1 MNTKNIFRAALSMT
15 AALMMTACSSDDI
28 NKVTPQGEGK
38 IIPFEATV
46 SSRSLTRATV
56 DDDNKTLKFAAG
68 DKLYITGEN
77 IKGVLEIASGTET
90 ASATFSGNLIYTGEG
105 SPASDLALNATLVSA
120 KQTDGKEVN
129 VNEAGV
135 VAVAYPTTAYCATVN
150 EAVQKYSNLTGESTY
165 GKRSFTLAQATAF
178 LNFVITFEDDTDNGE
193 ELTAVV
199 KNGET
204 TLCTANVTT
213 ALESDKIVAKFV
225 LPVAAGTALSS
236 ATVTM
241 DEKSAL
247 AITDATL
254 DGKVYNVNKTQAVS
268 NVVDLSTVTT
278 ATTIKDGY
286 TVTGTL
292 GANVQISIADGATV
306 TLDGVT
312 ITGKNS
318 SDYQWA
324 GITCEGDATI
334 TLEGTNTVKGFADG
348 YPGIFVSSGKTLV
361 INGTG
366 ELNASSN
373 GSYNTGK
380 GGAGIGGGNKMDCG
394 NIEIQSGTV
403 TATGNADGAGI
414 GGGQNANCGNITISG
429 GTVTATGGD
438 RAAGIGGG
446 RRGNSGTNGG
456 YDSGSCGNITISGGT
471 VTATGGD
478 GAAGIGGGR
487 GYNNSYKSSCGTIT
501 ITSGVTSV
509 TATKSGTDAPNSIGA
524 GYSGTCGTVT
534 IGCTLDT
541 DGNPVSGTGT
551 TGAISDSPY
560 TYDPNAPA
568 YTMAANATTGDVGKL
583 ICTDGHIHAYNAD
596 AACTKSRVAKIIYV
610 GSSTGDATYNH
621 GLALALTDESSS
633 KDWDNAKTACT
644 NKNTSATVESASWM
658 LPSKTQWETMG
669 ATSSTYTT
677 LRNGFTSVGGSNL
690 QSNGYWS
697 STEDGSTAWQF
708 LFGTGGWL
716 KVPKGGE
723 NPVRACLAF

>member
-241 DEKSAL
+241 GEKSAL

-292 GANVQISIADGATV
+292 AAKVKISIADGATV
-306 TLDGVT
+306 TLDGVSINAEGSWT
-312 ITGKNS
+312 DGI
-318 SDYQWA
+318 YA

-334 TLEGTNTVKGFADG
+334 ILKDGTTNTVKGFHQE
-348 YPGIFVSSGKTLV
+348 YPGIYVPGDKNDPTKNKTLT
-361 INGTG
+361 IQGTG
-366 ELNASSN
+366 SLTASTASSIGN
-373 GSYNTGK
+373 GY
-380 GGAGIGGGNKMDCG
+380 GAGIGGGRSKACG
-394 NIEIQSGTV
+394 NIKIQGGTI
-403 TATGNADGAGI
+403 TATGGDNAAGI
-414 GGGQNANCGNITISG
+414 GTGYEGTCGDITISG

-438 RAAGIGGG
+438 YAAGIGGG
-446 RRGNSGTNGG
+446 K
-456 YDSGSCGNITISGGT
+456 
-471 VTATGGD
+471 
-478 GAAGIGGGR
+478 
-487 GYNNSYKSSCGTIT
+487 NNKTCGTIT

-509 TATKSGTDAPNSIGA
+509 TATKGADAPNSIGA
-524 GYSGTCGTVT
+524 GAGEGTCGTVT
-534 IGCTLDT
+534 IG
-541 DGNPVSGTGT
+541 
-551 TGAISDSPY
+551 
-560 TYDPNAPA
+560 
-568 YTMAANATTGDVGKL
+568 
-583 ICTDGHIHAYNAD
+583 
-596 AACTKSRVAKIIYV
+596 
-610 GSSTGDATYNH
+610 GDATTY
-621 GLALALTDESSS
+621 
-633 KDWDNAKTACT
+633 
-644 NKNTSATVESASWM
+644 ATGVTISPFTYPAPTVGGVNG
-658 LPSKTQWETMG
+658 LPS
-669 ATSSTYTT
+669 
-677 LRNGFTSVGGSNL
+677 FDGG
-690 QSNGYWS
+690 G
-697 STEDGSTAWQF
+697 D
-708 LFGTGGWL
+708 LF
-716 KVPKGGE
+716 
-723 NPVRACLAF
+723 N